1 MHDALHAEKLYLAQD
16 GAVEAMLE
24 EYLKRRFL
32 FVSANV
38 INHPWLS
45 HIHHRMGATL
55 PFHPPTLSLLED
67 WRLKSSLKD
76 WVLQPKEN
84 GLEDTVIGRSP

>member
-1 MHDALHAEKLYLAQD
+1 MAQD

-55 PFHPPTLSLLED
+55 PFHPPNMSLLED
-67 WRLKSSLKD
+67 RHLKSWRRD
-76 WVLQPKEN
+76 WVLQPKQN
-84 GLEDTVIGRSP
+84 GLEDTAIGRSP